1 MQLLRDECS
10 SAGGQKTTTRA
21 VKVKARA
28 VGQAAM
34 MILMKTNS
42 TRTQKTLA
50 RETTRISLRRSS
62 AARLKMLVMMNREG
76 SMPVGPYESLCHDTV
91 IPLFKILMSL
101 ILDPA
106 GVSLE

>member
-1 MQLLRDECS
+1 
-10 SAGGQKTTTRA
+10 
-21 VKVKARA
+21 
-28 VGQAAM
+28 
-34 MILMKTNS
+34 
-42 TRTQKTLA
+42 
-50 RETTRISLRRSS
+50 
-62 AARLKMLVMMNREG
+62 MLVMMNREG